1 MVGFFLGDELLEGK
15 ISLTDLQTALKALQA
30 AKTRYPWLV
39 TWENEGGTAWMK
51 KFQSTG
57 IPPELDIISLD
68 DYYLW
73 VNHTDTPQSQV
84 DGHRHLYESSIY
96 PLLHPHQKVY
106 LVPGS
111 FATHDP
117 RAGIAPGYPR
127 GKATKLDGPG
137 RRASATGA
145 LAHSRAAVRCD

>member
-57 IPPELDIISLD
+57 IFIKISLFQTR
-68 DYYLW
+68 LSNGSENII
-73 VNHTDTPQSQV
+73 V
-84 DGHRHLYESSIY
+84 SIFY
-96 PLLHPHQKVY
+96 QY
-106 LVPGS
+106 S
-111 FATHDP
+111 
-117 RAGIAPGYPR
+117 AGLPP
-127 GKATKLDGPG
+127 
-137 RRASATGA
+137 
-145 LAHSRAAVRCD
+145 